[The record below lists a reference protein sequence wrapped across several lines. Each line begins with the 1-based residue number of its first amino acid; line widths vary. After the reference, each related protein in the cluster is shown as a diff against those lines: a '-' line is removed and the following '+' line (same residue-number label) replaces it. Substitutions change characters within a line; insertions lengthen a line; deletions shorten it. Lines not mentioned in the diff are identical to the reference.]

1 MKNKIRFITL
11 FGMTVL
17 IGMLLMGCAQKSAP
31 QTEND
36 SGTEIVEEQAEE
48 MKQDNSSQQTEGANQ
63 DNGSQQTEGANQ
75 GDSGR
80 QAAEVVKE
88 NEEKQEDAGLEQAKD
103 AALTNAGLEASQVTF
118 TKAELDYDD
127 GRDVYDIEF
136 VTSVMKYEYE
146 IKADDYSVLEM
157 SKEAIEQIGEN
168 GQRTDLITLEEA
180 KAIALS
186 YVEISEEEISYTK
199 LELEYDDGIA
209 EYEVEFYAGGKEYS
223 LTIDA
228 VSGVVS
234 EMEME

>member
-1 MKNKIRFITL
+1 MKNKIRFIRFL
-11 FGMTVL
+11 GMTVL
-17 IGMLLMGCAQKSAP
+17 IGMFFMGCSQKSAP
-31 QTEND
+31 QTENA
-36 SGTEIVEEQAEE
+36 SGAETAREQETE
-48 MKQDNSSQQTEGANQ
+48 MKQGDGSRQTEG
-63 DNGSQQTEGANQ
+63 TNQ
-75 GDSGR
+75 GDSSQ
-80 QAAEVVKE
+80 QASEAIKE
-88 NEEKQEDAGLEQAKD
+88 NEEEQEDAGLEQAKN

-118 TKAELDYDD
+118 TKAKLDYDD

-157 SKEAIEQIGEN
+157 SKEAIEQISEN

-199 LELEYDDGIA
+199 LELEYENGVA
-209 EYEVEFYAGGKEYS
+209 EYEVEFYAGGKEYN

-228 VSGVVS
+228 LSGAVS

>member
-48 MKQDNSSQQTEGANQ
+48 MKQDNS
-63 DNGSQQTEGANQ
+63 SQQTEGANQ

>member
-11 FGMTVL
+11 FGMILLTG
-17 IGMLLMGCAQKSAP
+17 IFLMGCSQKSVP
-31 QTEND
+31 RTENV
-36 SGTEIVEEQAEE
+36 SGAETAREQAAE
-48 MKQDNSSQQTEGANQ
+48 M
-63 DNGSQQTEGANQ
+63 NQ
-75 GDSGR
+75 GDGSRQMEGTNQGDDSRQMEGTNQSGSIR
-80 QAAEVVKE
+80 QTEEAIKE
-88 NEEKQEDAGLEQAKD
+88 NGEKQGNAGLEQAKS

-118 TKAELDYDD
+118 TKAELDCDD

-146 IKADDYSVLEM
+146 IKGDDYSVLEM
-157 SKEAIEQIGEN
+157 SKEPIEQIGEN
-168 GQRTDLITLEEA
+168 PQGTDLITLEEA

-199 LELEYDDGIA
+199 LELEYEGGTA
-209 EYEVEFYAGGKEYS
+209 EYEMEFYAGGKEYS

>member
-11 FGMTVL
+11 LGMTVL

-31 QTEND
+31 QTENA

-48 MKQDNSSQQTEGANQ
+48 MKQ

-127 GRDVYDIEF
+127 GRNVYDIEF